1 MKRRL
6 LCGSMILVML
16 TVCTGCTA
24 GLGKIP
30 TVEAETLDDTTPAEA
45 VSEKTEETSQMETQ
59 VEESVTSQEP
69 EETALEAEEEAEDG
83 WQRLTLEDLP
93 EYANSDVFGAAEE
106 EEYVPEEQA
115 KEEQSPEGYT
125 FVFVD
130 TYLYETEQSGW
141 TIGAE
146 TPEEEGP
153 AEAEIDPT
161 RPTEAELT
169 PGEAVDQA
177 ARILEQTTG
186 LTPASGWNVE
196 YWPSLAF
203 DEKDYLSG
211 RAQYAIRNDDDAHF
225 LVYLD
230 SITGDWQ
237 LIMPGEEGL
246 RGETILQLIA
256 WGEGK
261 GKDVAP
267 LKAYLEEGRAF
278 AGSRGSE
285 AVVTRT
291 MEAMGMQLK
300 NVQQLDM
307 RILLPRDGDEDWTS
321 YMEEMAREDD
331 FDMYSYLS
339 GVVEVSVTTE
349 NDEQFLVRFD
359 TVSREIQ
366 QITRGLPDPED
377 HIEIAMEDGA

>member
-16 TVCTGCTA
+16 AVCTGCTA

-69 EETALEAEEEAEDG
+69 EETVLEAEEEAEDG

-307 RILLPRDGDEDWTS
+307 RYNGLHKADAQQFHVPHIFILYR
-321 YMEEMAREDD
+321 
-331 FDMYSYLS
+331 
-339 GVVEVSVTTE
+339 
-349 NDEQFLVRFD
+349 NDLAADTDTACHAFL
-359 TVSREIQ
+359 
-366 QITRGLPDPED
+366 
-377 HIEIAMEDGA
+377 